1 MHSLIPTIPFFGRND
16 PDPPITGTPPPPAPK
31 QMLSPRQVSLGHP
44 SQKFGSLSVP
54 VTNTPGSR
62 NKENER
68 PAPVAAAAARAK
80 LKQRKRKKK
89 LATAVDA
96 TPTAEKNKQENT
108 YR

>member
-68 PAPVAAAAARAK
+68 PAARAR

-96 TPTAEKNKQENT
+96 TPTAEKIKQENT